1 MYSYNDG
8 ETGDDID
15 RVVEETEADIAA
27 LQHAAEDAELRALEE
42 ADEAEDAIRDE
53 IDSHYMGG
61 DEQRFGVIR

>member
-8 ETGDDID
+8 TTGDDID

-27 LQHAAEDAELRALEE
+27 LQHVAEDAELRAQEE
-42 ADEAEDAIRDE
+42 ADEAEDAARDE

-61 DEQRFGVIR
+61 DEQRFGHLV